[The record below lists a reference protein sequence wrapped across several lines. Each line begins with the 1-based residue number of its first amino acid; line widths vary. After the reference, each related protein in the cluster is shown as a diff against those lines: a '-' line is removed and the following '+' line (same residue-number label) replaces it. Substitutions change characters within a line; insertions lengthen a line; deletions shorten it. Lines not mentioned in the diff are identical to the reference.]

1 MTRWWRRSQVYFN
14 SSRQVAGAF
23 GVGFVLF
30 WSISTLFF
38 DFLVG
43 RDIVMQLPTCRYAA
57 TDGTI
62 TKSEV
67 TEHGGARGGTSYAF
81 QVKYDYL
88 VGDRRHTGDTY
99 RYQYGKN
106 RNDAR
111 ALARRITVGS
121 RHAVYYDPGDPSQ
134 AVLLRGLEGSD
145 LFFPMF
151 LAPFNLVMVV
161 GWLSMC
167 RRRFPRPQHAETG
180 GVAVRD
186 DGMEMRVFLPD
197 HSATFVLSFAVVSM
211 CILMTFVVGFSTGF
225 APSLGLMLIVWGA
238 ILAVG
243 LVFAAPRFYRNWRGW
258 SDLVIDRFG
267 KRLTLPATFGR
278 RRPRDLEYAAI
289 ESIRMQ
295 ELRRADSEGDVTYDY
310 RVVVRERNDDEDHC
324 IWLTGDQAK
333 ARRFLTWLRTTIGI
347 AADVQPK
354 KPKARKQDRMTKR
367 NRRHPEIG

>member
-1 MTRWWRRSQVYFN
+1 MTRWWRRIQFPAFSQLA
-14 SSRQVAGAF
+14 AGTF
-23 GVGFVLF
+23 RVGFVFF
-30 WSISTLFF
+30 WSVCTLFF
-38 DFLVG
+38 DFWVG
-43 RDIVMQLPTCRYAA
+43 RDIVMQLPTYRYAA
-57 TDGTI
+57 TNGTI

-67 TEHGGARGGTSYAF
+67 TEHAGARGGTTFAF
-81 QVKYDYL
+81 HVKYDYL
-88 VGDRRHTGDTY
+88 VGDDQYSGEWY
-99 RYQYGKN
+99 RYEISVT
-106 RNDAR
+106 RNDAKE
-111 ALARRITVGS
+111 LARRIKVGS

-134 AVLLRGLEGSD
+134 AVLLRGLEGRD
-145 LFFPMF
+145 FFLVMF
-151 LAPFNLVMVV
+151 LTPFNQVMIV

-167 RRRFPRPQHAETG
+167 HRRFPQPQHAETG

-225 APSLGLMLIVWGA
+225 TPSLGLMLVVWGA

-278 RRPRDLEYAAI
+278 RRPREVEYAAI

-324 IWLTGDQAK
+324 IWLTGDQAN
-333 ARRFLTWLRTTIGI
+333 ARRFLTWLRRTIGI

-354 KPKARKQDRMTKR
+354 KPKVRKRDRMTKR
-367 NRRHPEIG
+367 NRRHPETG